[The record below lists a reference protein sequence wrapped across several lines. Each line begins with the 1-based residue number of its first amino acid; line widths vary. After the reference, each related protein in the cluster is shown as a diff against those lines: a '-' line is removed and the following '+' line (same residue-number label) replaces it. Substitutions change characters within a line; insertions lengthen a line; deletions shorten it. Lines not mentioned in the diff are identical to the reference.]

1 MLWSA
6 STDALTSVSRRPPV
20 TPEQACIVNEGL
32 EAALGHENDVVAQRA
47 HRRRTHRLPRSD
59 RNFLGRMPWSLLRAW
74 AIAVIAGGQPGVH
87 SGRAWPSMCW
97 LMMDS
102 GAPRQGTAK

>member
-74 AIAVIAGGQPGVH
+74 AIAVIAGG
-87 SGRAWPSMCW
+87 AA
-97 LMMDS
+97 LDL
-102 GAPRQGTAK
+102 PRNRGGMHYEE